1 MDNYRRMS
9 DYDREWNKSQQLIK
23 NEQQLAQ
30 GFSVADIYLNRTY
43 LDKFS
48 LAPIIQPKRSI
59 MDATKIRMIEIDK
72 LVFDSHEKFLDK
84 LMSVYSALHN
94 LGSTV
99 ALVLNSDGNVTK
111 LYMGIRSEENISVSL
126 DVMQS
131 TLKGNFPGIKIETL
145 DMKKINEKIDFIKNS
160 DTKSVSSISV
170 VPSDRSKSNNSIE
183 NYVQGLE
190 KFIDTMNG
198 KVYTMICI
206 ASPIDNETIQKRKT
220 FLKRLRLI
228 IKKVILSWQLNL
240 LKKQLRERLMTLLLM
255 MFWHDAIWIQIIL
268 KKL

>member
-9 DYDREWNKSQQLIK
+9 DYDREWNKSQQLLK
-23 NEQQLAQ
+23 NEKQLAQ

-48 LAPIIQPKRSI
+48 LAPIIQPSRNI

-84 LMSVYSALHN
+84 LMSVYSAIHN

-99 ALVLNSDGNVTK
+99 ALMLNSDGNTTK

-131 TLKGNFPGIKIETL
+131 TLKGNFPGIKIDTL
-145 DMKKINEKIDFIKNS
+145 DMKRINEKIDLIKNS
-160 DTKSVSSISV
+160 DTKSISSISV
-170 VPSDRSKSNNSIE
+170 VPSDRSK
-183 NYVQGLE
+183 
-190 KFIDTMNG
+190 
-198 KVYTMICI
+198 
-206 ASPIDNETIQKRKT
+206 
-220 FLKRLRLI
+220 
-228 IKKVILSWQLNL
+228 
-240 LKKQLRERLMTLLLM
+240 
-255 MFWHDAIWIQIIL
+255 
-268 KKL
+268 